1 MGKFQNYFQENLRYS
16 PTRPD
21 AVRYNKMLMF
31 SISTFIS
38 TSSACRRKVF
48 EANLRKIREHNYEAD
63 LGKHRYQVGINEYS
77 DLTLPEYRKILLG
90 YRKPKK
96 NQSQASSSS
105 TFMRPASIKL
115 PKKVDW
121 RKHGYVTDIKNQV
134 RKKFLFVDIC
144 MYPHVSHFQGNCG
157 SCWAF
162 STTGSLEGQY
172 FRKTGKL
179 VPLSEQQLV
188 DCSGGFS
195 NQGCEGGLMDQAFEY
210 IKLRGIESE
219 KSYPYIA
226 IVSRI
231 GNFLKNINRQLC
243 R

>member
-1 MGKFQNYFQENLRYS
+1 MYI
-16 PTRPD
+16 
-21 AVRYNKMLMF
+21 F

-38 TSSACRRKVF
+38 TSSAFRRKVF
-48 EANLRKIREHNYEAD
+48 EENLRKIRQHNYEAD

-96 NQSQASSSS
+96 SSKSFSRS
-105 TFMRPASIKL
+105 TFMRPANIIL
-115 PKKVDW
+115 PKEVDW

-134 RKKFLFVDIC
+134 RKKFIFVDSYWC
-144 MYPHVSHFQGNCG
+144 WYLHVSHFQGNCG

-195 NQGCEGGLMDQAFEY
+195 NQGCEGGLMDQAFAY

-231 GNFLKNINRQLC
+231 ENFLKIP
-243 R
+243 